1 MVRPTGRSDDRA
13 AGPSAPKFVACEVAP
28 SVLAL
33 DLYNFILAFLG
44 YSPRRNVEGG
54 LKMQHGTFRKFA
66 LVASMVTL
74 AALLGACKKQ
84 VAAPPP
90 APPPAPAAKPTVTL
104 NASPASINAGDTSTL
119 SWSST
124 DATDLDIEPGV
135 GKVAP
140 QGSTPVTPTET
151 TNFTITATGPGGSA
165 TASAS
170 VEVAAAPPPPPSPA
184 PAAQPNISDLFD
196 QNVKDAFFDLDKSD
210 LRDDARAALTAD
222 AEFLRSYS
230 DVKVSIEGHCDER
243 GSEEYN
249 LGLGQRRADAVKNYL
264 VSLGI
269 SADRMTT
276 MSWGKEHPFCTDHNE
291 DCWQQNRRG
300 HFVMVK

>member
-1 MVRPTGRSDDRA
+1 
-13 AGPSAPKFVACEVAP
+13 
-28 SVLAL
+28 
-33 DLYNFILAFLG
+33 
-44 YSPRRNVEGG
+44 
-54 LKMQHGTFRKFA
+54 MQHGTFRKLA
-66 LVASMVTL
+66 LLVSMVTL
-74 AALLGACKKQ
+74 AVFLGACKKQ

-90 APPPAPAAKPTVTL
+90 APPPVPPAAKPTVTL
-104 NASPASINAGDTSTL
+104 NASPASINSGDTATL

-151 TNFTITATGPGGSA
+151 TSYTITATGSGGSA

-170 VEVAAAPPPPPSPA
+170 VQVAAAAPPAAPPT
-184 PAAQPNISDLFD
+184 AQPNISDLFD

-222 AEFLRSYS
+222 AEFLRSYP

-269 SADRMTT
+269 SGDRMTT
-276 MSWGKEHPFCTDHNE
+276 MSWGKEHPFCGEHNE